1 MRTGAVRLE
10 ARAELVQQRS
20 SLVVSV
26 PGQSAVGQG
35 LGKDDGI
42 PSLHLDVDDVLL
54 VALPAFYGLW
64 AWQVRLMA
72 PGITAAP
79 PSPGPS
85 SARRYSTTDQILLRF
100 MTDLPVASV
109 ARSREAASVSLAK
122 EQQIVVQCKQQV

>member
-42 PSLHLDVDDVLL
+42 PSLQ
-54 VALPAFYGLW
+54 PG
-64 AWQVRLMA
+64 RRRRA
-72 PGITAAP
+72 PGSAPSLLWTVGMAGSPYGSRDHRCAAIAGP
-79 PSPGPS
+79 FVGEEVLDHGPGPS
-85 SARRYSTTDQILLRF
+85 
-100 MTDLPVASV
+100 PVH
-109 ARSREAASVSLAK
+109 E
-122 EQQIVVQCKQQV
+122 